1 MERVVKKSLQ
11 LQINV
16 RILNQTFTALSWDPV
31 KQRLNNSRQYIS
43 SQCGEQTAVSGR
55 HIKSYITKSGEAT
68 TLDKE
73 WFEAADL
80 YQGERLVRR
89 GRPIGSGTKTPVTI
103 RLDKEIVD
111 QFKETGT
118 GWQTRM
124 NNALRDWLKRHSP
137 AKL

>member
-1 MERVVKKSLQ
+1 MR
-11 LQINV
+11 
-16 RILNQTFTALSWDPV
+16 
-31 KQRLNNSRQYIS
+31 
-43 SQCGEQTAVSGR
+43 GR
-55 HIKSYITKSGEAT
+55 HIKSYITESGEAT

-73 WFEAADL
+73 WFESADL

-89 GRPIGSGTKTPVTI
+89 GRPVGSGTKTPVTI

-124 NNALRDWLKRHSP
+124 NDALRDWLKRHSP
-137 AKL
+137 SKL

>member
-1 MERVVKKSLQ
+1 VSKKP
-11 LQINV
+11 
-16 RILNQTFTALSWDPV
+16 T
-31 KQRLNNSRQYIS
+31 
-43 SQCGEQTAVSGR
+43 
-55 HIKSYITKSGEAT
+55 KSFITKHGQAR

-73 WFEAADL
+73 WFESADL
-80 YQGERLVRR
+80 YQGDKLVRR
-89 GRPIGSGTKTPVTI
+89 GRPAGSGNKLPVTI
-103 RLDKEIVD
+103 RLDKEIIE